1 MRLASREPRRLRRT
15 EEVKPKKPDYG
26 LLVTVV
32 ILVVVGIQA
41 VYSATFGL
49 AVSEYN
55 DVNYF
60 VIRQTI
66 WALIGAAGMVL
77 AMNIKYTFWK
87 KLSPVLMAVA
97 IVSLVLVLLSDG
109 GIEQYGAQ
117 RWLRLGPLPA
127 IQPSEFVKLAVI
139 IYMAAWVSNQGKK
152 LNTFSSGFW
161 PFCIVVGLV
170 CGLVM
175 LEPDLGTTTIL
186 ALIMG
191 TLFYL
196 GGASLTH
203 IGLLGMMGMA
213 SIVMLISGAGYR
225 SDRWQSFVD
234 PWKDP
239 AGVGFHIIQL
249 LIALGSGGMWGIG
262 IGASRQKFFYVPGV
276 HTDGIFAVIGEE
288 VGFIGAIAVIA
299 LFAAFVYRGIRIIQ
313 GTPDKFGALTAAG
326 ITFWVAFQALVNLG
340 GVTRSIPLTG
350 IPLPF
355 ISYGG
360 SSLAA
365 TMFAVGILLNISRYA
380 EQKESV
386 AEPVSKG
393 DSAEGRAPKASPG
406 REAAPSK
413 VPTATLVK
421 APQVVR
427 RGDR

>member
-1 MRLASREPRRLRRT
+1 MRATSRDRRRIRQLD
-15 EEVKPKKPDYG
+15 EVQPKKPDYG
-26 LLVTVV
+26 LLVVV
-32 ILVVVGIQA
+32 ALLVLVGLQA

-60 VIRQTI
+60 VTKQGMWT
-66 WALIGAAGMVL
+66 LIGAAGMVL

-87 KLSPVLMAVA
+87 RISAVLMATA
-97 IVSLVLVLLSDG
+97 IISLVLVLFYHG
-109 GIEQYGAQ
+109 GVEQYGAQ

-127 IQPSEFVKLAVI
+127 VQPSEFVKLAVI
-139 IYMAAWVSNQGKK
+139 IYMAAWVSSQGKK

-161 PFCIVVGLV
+161 PFCIMVGLV

-175 LEPDLGTTTIL
+175 LEPDLGTTTII

-196 GGASLTH
+196 GGASLRH
-203 IGLLGMMGMA
+203 VGLLGMIGLA
-213 SIVMLISGAGYR
+213 SGVMLIAGAAYR
-225 SDRWQSFVD
+225 SDRWQSYVD
-234 PWKDP
+234 PWGDP

-262 IGASRQKFFYVPGV
+262 VGASRQKFFYVPGV

-288 VGFIGAIAVIA
+288 VGFIGAVAVIT
-299 LFAAFVYRGIRIIQ
+299 LFAAFVYKGIRIIQ
-313 GTPDKFGALTAAG
+313 EAPDKFSALTAAG
-326 ITFWVAFQALVNLG
+326 ITFWVAYQALINLG

-380 EQKESV
+380 EQKEPAVES
-386 AEPVSKG
+386 ESPLPR
-393 DSAEGRAPKASPG
+393 GRQ
-406 REAAPSK
+406 
-413 VPTATLVK
+413 ATLVR
-421 APQVVR
+421 APQPAV